1 MRLSG
6 LAALAAALAF
16 TLAAGAADAAQT
28 KRQRS
33 ASAPNQNSMT
43 EQLNA
48 ESLQRAQAGQ
58 NAPTGGSDT
67 TSNLNRMSQQDATK
81 GKNMNTAPMPF
92 R

>member
-6 LAALAAALAF
+6 LAALAAALAV

-28 KRQRS
+28 KRQ
-33 ASAPNQNSMT
+33 NQNSMT

-58 NAPTGGSDT
+58 NAPTGGPDT

-81 GKNMNTAPMPF
+81 GKNMNAAPMPF